1 MKLPRRQFLHLAA
14 GAAALPA
21 MARVAFALDYPTR
34 PVRVIVGYGA
44 GGASDILARLVGQ
57 RLAERLNQ
65 PFIVENRPGAST
77 NIATEEVVKAEPDG
91 YTLLLISPAAATN
104 AALYAKLNFNFIRDI
119 APVASIARG
128 PFVMLVNPS
137 FPAKTVPEFVAFAK
151 ANPGKINMAS
161 SGAADATRMV
171 GELFMAMTGI
181 VMQHVPYTGDG
192 PAINDLISGHVEVYF
207 GTLLSS
213 IQHIKAGGL
222 RALAVTTTARSDI
235 LPDIPT
241 VGEFVPGYEASLW
254 NGFGATKGTPVEIID
269 KLNKEIAAVLADP
282 EIKARIAGLGS
293 AVFSSSPADFGKLIA
308 DDTDKWGK
316 VIRAANIKVE

>member
-1 MKLPRRQFLHLAA
+1 MGLEVLPTSSLDWWASGWRRDSTSHLLWKI
-14 GAAALPA
+14 GQ
-21 MARVAFALDYPTR
+21 
-34 PVRVIVGYGA
+34 VRVRI
-44 GGASDILARLVGQ
+44 S
-57 RLAERLNQ
+57 
-65 PFIVENRPGAST
+65 
-77 NIATEEVVKAEPDG
+77 ATEEVVKAEPDG

-104 AALYAKLNFNFIRDI
+104 PALYTKLNFNFIRDI
-119 APVASIARG
+119 APIASIARG

-137 FPAKTVPEFVAFAK
+137 FPAKTVPEFIAYAK

-161 SGAADATRMV
+161 AGAADVTHIV

-181 VMQHVPYTGDG
+181 VLQHVPYTGDG

-222 RALAVTTTARSDI
+222 RALAVTTMTRSDA

-241 VGEFVPGYEASLW
+241 IRDFVPGFEASLW
-254 NGFGATKGTPVEIID
+254 NGFGAPKGTPVEIID
-269 KLNKEIAAVLADP
+269 KLNKEVAAVLAEP
-282 EIKARIAGLGS
+282 EIKVRIAALGS

-316 VIRAANIKVE
+316 VIRTANIKVE